1 MRRRTGRLCGS
12 FEDEIKKLHA
22 EASDVKNEAN
32 GCKNIKRKA
41 EIKLEE
47 LDKNMNSIKVKYCL
61 NCYIIEM
68 FF

>member
-1 MRRRTGRLCGS
+1 MQNFLQPNMRRRTGRLCGS

-41 EIKLEE
+41 EIKLE
-47 LDKNMNSIKVKYCL
+47 MS
-61 NCYIIEM
+61 
-68 FF
+68 